1 MYSRNQQILVEER
14 KRAWNDRLG
23 QEGEEERANET
34 PYEIQMQWGSESARR
49 WC

>member
-1 MYSRNQQILVEER
+1 VNGGDGEGEGEWPSVGSSRKE
-14 KRAWNDRLG
+14 

-49 WC
+49 